1 MTISLLLDMSVSG
14 HPDRTAIT
22 STGESLTFQQ
32 LADLAQGTGT
42 ALQRSG
48 AENLVYLGGSGIEL
62 PALLFGAAHAGIP
75 FIPINYRLDSARL
88 VQLINRIGNAVV
100 IAGPRYAES
109 IAAADA
115 TVETTD
121 AFFARAREAAAHPL
135 PPADADPE
143 GPAVLLFTSGTT
155 AEPKAVVLRHNHLL
169 SYVMGT
175 VEFGSAE
182 PSDGALITVPP
193 YHVAGVGTILTNV
206 YAARRMIY
214 LPDFNA
220 AEWLRLVRQEAVTSA
235 MVVPTMLDR
244 IVTELDGNTA
254 DAPALASL
262 SYGGAR
268 MPLPTLEAAL
278 RAFPDTGFVN
288 AYGLTE
294 TSSTIA
300 LLGPEDHRAAL
311 ESDEPGVRA
320 RLGAIG
326 RPVPDIEIEIRGLDD
341 KPVEIGEHG
350 ELWVRGPQVSGEYLG
365 SGSVLDAQGWFP
377 TRDLA
382 YQDAEGFVFIVGRND
397 DTIIRGGENI
407 APAEIEDV
415 LVRHPAVH
423 SVAVVGIPDE
433 HWGQAILAAVVVD
446 GDTNPS
452 SDQLCDYVRSRLRSS
467 RTPDRL
473 IFLAELPAT
482 PTGKI
487 LRKEIAADYLAEL
500 ASSAVGLTSP
510 GKE

>member
-22 STGESLTFQQ
+22 SGAESLTYQQ
-32 LADLAQGTGT
+32 FADLVQSTGT
-42 ALQRSG
+42 ALRQSG
-48 AENLVYLGGSGIEL
+48 AKNLVYLGGSGLEL
-62 PALLFGAAHAGIP
+62 PALLFGAAYAGIP
-75 FIPINYRLDSARL
+75 FIPINYRLDGARL
-88 VQLINRIGNAVV
+88 VQLINRVGNALVV
-100 IAGPRYAES
+100 AAPRYAES
-109 IAAADA
+109 VAAADA

-121 AFFARAREAAAHPL
+121 AFFARARKAAPEPL
-135 PPADADPE
+135 PAAEADPE

-155 AEPKAVVLRHNHLL
+155 AEPKAVVLRHSHLL

-175 VEFGSAE
+175 VEFGSADS
-182 PSDGALITVPP
+182 SDGALITVPP
-193 YHVAGVGTILTNV
+193 YHVAGIGTILTNV
-206 YAARRMIY
+206 YAGRRMIY
-214 LPDFNA
+214 LPDFDA
-220 AEWLRLVRQEAVTSA
+220 AEWLRLVRDEAATSA

-244 IVTELDGNTA
+244 IVTALDGNTA
-254 DAPALASL
+254 DVPSLRSL

-268 MPLPTLEAAL
+268 MPRPTLEAAL

-311 ESDEPGVRA
+311 DSDDPGVRA

-326 RPVPDIEIEIRGLDD
+326 RPVPDIEIDIRGVDE
-341 KPVEIGEHG
+341 KPVGTGEHG
-350 ELWVRGPQVSGEYLG
+350 ELWVRGPQVSGEYMG

-382 YQDAEGFVFIVGRND
+382 YQDSEGFVFIVGRND

-415 LVRHPAVH
+415 LVQHPAVR

-433 HWGQAILAAVVVD
+433 HWGQAILAAVVLD

-452 SDQLCDYVRSRLRSS
+452 SDQLCEFVRSRLRSS

-473 IFLAELPAT
+473 IFRTELPAT

-487 LRKEIAADYLAEL
+487 LRKEIAADYLAEV
-500 ASSAVGLTSP
+500 SGSAIGLTSP